1 VPSAAAEEAITV
13 VGFAGAEISLDGEV
27 IESLRAQLGA
37 IASEPGQAHLLL
49 DFRNVRYISGMA
61 LATLVT
67 LYKNLRAT
75 GRRLALDNVRPL
87 VHEVFAITRL
97 DTLFDVRPAEQE
109 AGSASEN
116 GRADA
121 PTRVL
126 VARRCPRRRV
136 NRWIKLAKGG

>member
-1 VPSAAAEEAITV
+1 VPSAGTDEPITV
-13 VGFAGAEISLDGEV
+13 VGFAGAKVSLDGEV
-27 IESLRAQLGA
+27 IQSLRAQLDA
-37 IASEPGQAHLLL
+37 IAAERGQALLLL
-49 DFRNVRYISGMA
+49 DFGNVRYVSGMA
-61 LATLVT
+61 LGALVT

-121 PTRVL
+121 PARVL
-126 VARRCPRRRV
+126 VARRSPRRRV
-136 NRWIKLAKGG
+136 DRWIKLAKGG